1 MAHKT
6 TTKKKHHS
14 FKTSVSR
21 FWKSKLFFVVGV
33 ILLVFISSSV
43 VKEIVRQVSIKH
55 DIRRLEQDIAQL
67 EERNNEIS
75 SLLQSLNSSS
85 TLEKEARTKLGVQK
99 AGETLVS
106 LGDPEVTT
114 SSPEEVVLNNLDTR
128 TNLEKWIDSFNP

>member
-1 MAHKT
+1 MAHK

-21 FWKSKLFFVVGV
+21 FWKSKLFFVVGI

-75 SLLQSLNSSS
+75 ALLQGLNSSS

-106 LGDPEVTT
+106 LGSPAVTPT
-114 SSPEEVVLNNLDTR
+114 SAQEFVTSNTDTR
-128 TNLEKWIDSFNP
+128 SNLEKWIDSFTP

>member
-6 TTKKKHHS
+6 TKKKHLS
-14 FKTSVSR
+14 FRTLVSR
-21 FWKSKLFFVVGV
+21 FWRSKLFFIVGV

-55 DIRRLEQDIAQL
+55 DIRRLEEEIAQL

-99 AGETLVS
+99 TGETLVS
-106 LGDPEVTT
+106 LGNPIVSQPTLAELEQTKI
-114 SSPEEVVLNNLDTR
+114 DTR
-128 TNLEKWIDSFNP
+128 SNVEKWIDSFTL

>member
-1 MAHKT
+1 MAHK

-14 FKTSVSR
+14 FRTSLSR
-21 FWKSKLFFVVGV
+21 FWRSKLFFIVGV
-33 ILLVFISSSV
+33 VLLVFISSSV
-43 VKEIVRQVSIKH
+43 VKEIVRQVSITQ

-106 LGDPEVTT
+106 LSDPQVQAQT
-114 SSPEEVVLNNLDTR
+114 SPQIEQTNLDTR
-128 TNLEKWIDSFNP
+128 SNIEKWIDSFIP

>member
-1 MAHKT
+1 MTHK
-6 TTKKKHHS
+6 TTKKKHLS

-21 FWKSKLFFVVGV
+21 FWRSKLFFIVGV

-55 DIRRLEQDIAQL
+55 DIRRLEEDIAQL

-99 AGETLVS
+99 TGETLIS
-106 LGDPEVTT
+106 LGNPEVSQPT
-114 SSPEEVVLNNLDTR
+114 STEMERANLDTR
-128 TNLEKWIDSFNP
+128 SNVEKWIDSFTL

>member
-1 MAHKT
+1 MAHK

-21 FWKSKLFFVVGV
+21 FWKSKLFFVAGV

-99 AGETLVS
+99 EGETLIS
-106 LGDPEVTT
+106 LGDPGIP
-114 SSPEEVVLNNLDTR
+114 SSATPEFVQTNLDTR
-128 TNLEKWIDSFNP
+128 SNVEKWIDSFKP

>member
-1 MAHKT
+1 MAHK

-14 FKTSVSR
+14 FKTSLSR

-75 SLLQSLNSSS
+75 ALLQSLNSSS

-114 SSPEEVVLNNLDTR
+114 SSPQEVALSNLDTR
-128 TNLEKWIDSFNP
+128 SNFEKWIDSFTQ